1 MKFPFFQADDL
12 KPSANTEDSR
22 KSDVILF
29 RFTPAHLSGAPDI
42 LVEAPI
48 THPFLVKD
56 KGMLISRV
64 FTMIFLKL
72 FSQEYFDF
80 TNFLF

>member
-1 MKFPFFQADDL
+1 M
-12 KPSANTEDSR
+12 
-22 KSDVILF
+22 

-56 KGMLISRV
+56 KGNYNI
-64 FTMIFLKL
+64 
-72 FSQEYFDF
+72 EYRS
-80 TNFLF
+80 NKINVGNVSSG

>member
-12 KPSANTEDSR
+12 KPSANTAQEDSR

-56 KGMLISRV
+56 KG
-64 FTMIFLKL
+64 K
-72 FSQEYFDF
+72 
-80 TNFLF
+80 

>member
-1 MKFPFFQADDL
+1 MNLLQADESD
-12 KPSANTEDSR
+12 KNIVIRGGQSGDQEAAKINGTSVSAVEA
-22 KSDVILF
+22 LL

-56 KGMLISRV
+56 KGM
-64 FTMIFLKL
+64 
-72 FSQEYFDF
+72 
-80 TNFLF
+80 